1 MGCYQSR
8 RGTVRMPRRSGQTVI
23 SSMHYSTT
31 PRDLCSSHSETHWR
45 GNRRNVLWSPEAISQ
60 HSGRYPTSVNLSIHG
75 INPVLD
81 FSLFWQWKNLNIGGI
96 VQWVLL
102 CSTYQSHLMGIWKE
116 TALFWICLWA
126 IFCSVVVVCACV
138 CSGLQIH
145 YANYRWQSVMT
156 PACYVSTELASEE
169 GHGPHTAACVRSHTL
184 CVCVRSCHRHP

>member
-102 CSTYQSHLMGIWKE
+102 CSTSKSTNGDLEGDS
-116 TALFWICLWA
+116 ALLNLLVGYF
-126 IFCSVVVVCACV
+126 
-138 CSGLQIH
+138 LQC
-145 YANYRWQSVMT
+145 R
-156 PACYVSTELASEE
+156 C
-169 GHGPHTAACVRSHTL
+169 
-184 CVCVRSCHRHP
+184 CVCVCVFGTPDSLC